1 MEYFKKLPE
10 FNRAPAGAEWV
21 IFKKLPYIFGVG
33 TSVLGA
39 AIIDLNFISSLPN
52 SESQK
57 LIFQCL
63 GLIFSFWFFVG
74 TITFGCVIVMLM
86 KGPAYVADPYELPLE
101 NEELESNKKTILK

>member
-1 MEYFKKLPE
+1 MEYFKKLPGYKNSPSG
-10 FNRAPAGAEWV
+10 FEW
-21 IFKKLPYIFGVG
+21 ILFKKIPYIFGIG
-33 TSVLGA
+33 TLVVA
-39 AIIDLNFISSLPN
+39 VMIIDLCFFSSLPN

-86 KGPAYVADPYELPLE
+86 KGPAYVSDPYELPLE
-101 NEELESNKKTILK
+101 NQELECNK